1 MLFATL
7 GVFAGL
13 IAGMFG
19 VGGGIITV
27 PVLVACFIQYGF
39 DDAIMIHMAVG
50 TSLGC
55 IVFTGIS
62 SAYAHKQK
70 NAIDY
75 TFFKPIALGIVIG
88 AFLGA
93 LFAVQL
99 DGNILKFIIGVFAL
113 FVAIQMGVNSEIE
126 FK

>member
-1 MLFATL
+1 MIESLILFATL
-7 GVFAGL
+7 GIFAGL

-39 DDAIMIHMAVG
+39 EDEIMIHMAVG

-62 SAYAHKQK
+62 SAYAHRQK
-70 NAIDY
+70 NAINY
-75 TFFKPIALGIVIG
+75 L
-88 AFLGA
+88 L
-93 LFAVQL
+93 L
-99 DGNILKFIIGVFAL
+99 
-113 FVAIQMGVNSEIE
+113 
-126 FK
+126 